1 MGDAESVDI
10 EISGMDDTPIHIER
24 ADKPSFSLGVDM
36 LMNRKRAP
44 SVARSDDD
52 LDDLEKELSGGMDK
66 VEIEPEV
73 APTAEKKG
81 FLSSLFTG
89 STPKPTEDAPKKI
102 FNLGTTKVEDRPVT
116 ETWDGYKKVNEI
128 PVDPAMPP
136 PVSMSK
142 EDMVREKFKIL
153 KKLEELQQKHGV
165 HLSKN
170 YTMESSFLEMKGEYE
185 TVVAEK
191 ERTNSIKFQGQILKT
206 IVDGIEFLNKTVD
219 PFDIKLDGW
228 GESIGENITDYNDI
242 FAELHEKYKGR
253 VNMSPELKL
262 FFQLISSAITV
273 HITNLAYSK
282 LAPSAGD
289 IFKQNPELARH
300 ITEATMN
307 SMRGQG
313 NGGVADFVSSMM
325 NDRQAPM
332 QRGNN
337 NTAPREAP
345 PPQPV
350 QPRVVPE
357 QSRMMPDS
365 RSAPEQ
371 KPMRPDMKGP
381 ENIDALLAKLRGGS
395 DRSAPPEM
403 TAPSAPQL
411 PQRPQPMISIQ
422 QRPPPVP
429 QREPV
434 VQRPPQIQQRTPQVV
449 KRPSPKD
456 TSSVISI
463 EDLKSSRPNT
473 PSKRRNRTD
482 RNIVSLDM

>member
-10 EISGMDDTPIHIER
+10 EISGMDDVPIQIER
-24 ADKPSFSLGVDM
+24 SEKPSFSLGVDM
-36 LMNRKRAP
+36 LMNRKRAA
-44 SVARSDDD
+44 SHTKSEDD
-52 LDDLEKELSGGMDK
+52 LDDLERELSGGMDEVK
-66 VEIEPEV
+66 IEPDI
-73 APTAEKKG
+73 APQGEKKG
-81 FLSSLFTG
+81 FLSSFFTG

-102 FNLGTTKVEDRPVT
+102 FNLGTTKVEDKPVT
-116 ETWDGYKKVNEI
+116 ETWDGYKKVNDI

-136 PVSMSK
+136 PISMSK
-142 EDMVREKFKIL
+142 EEMVREKFKIL

-170 YTMESSFLEMKGEYE
+170 YNMESSFLEMKGEYE

-206 IVDGIEFLNKTVD
+206 VVDGIEFLNKTVD

-242 FAELHEKYKGR
+242 FAELHEKYKGK

-300 ITEATMN
+300 ITEATMS
-307 SMRGQG
+307 SMRNQG

-325 NDRQAPM
+325 DQ
-332 QRGNN
+332 QRGSN
-337 NTAPREAP
+337 NTAQREI
-345 PPQPV
+345 PPQQPP

-357 QSRMMPDS
+357 QTRNV
-365 RSAPEQ
+365 EQ

-381 ENIDALLAKLRGGS
+381 ENIDALLAKLRGGT
-395 DRSAPPEM
+395 DRTAPPEI
-403 TAPSAPQL
+403 TQPPRPPAL
-411 PQRPQPMISIQ
+411 PQRPQPVISL
-422 QRPPPVP
+422 QRPPP
-429 QREPV
+429 QPV
-434 VQRPPQIQQRTPQVV
+434 KPTIVR
-449 KRPSPKD
+449 KPSP
-456 TSSVISI
+456 TPSVMSV

-473 PSKRRNRTD
+473 PSRRRNRTD